1 MIATSLNLS
10 IGLLLVGLL
19 LCLYRL
25 LMGPRIPDRILALA
39 MLDILALSLLVLFG
53 MRQGSLL
60 YFEIALIIGAVGFVG
75 TLALSNYLVR
85 RNILE

>member
-39 MLDILALSLLVLFG
+39 MLDILALGLLVLFG

-60 YFEIALIIGAVGFVG
+60 YFEIALIIGAVVFVG
-75 TLALSNYLVR
+75 TLALSKYLVR

>member
-75 TLALSNYLVR
+75 TLALSKYLVR

>member
-39 MLDILALSLLVLFG
+39 MLDILALGLLVQFG

-75 TLALSNYLVR
+75 TLALSKYLVR

>member
-60 YFEIALIIGAVGFVG
+60 YFEIALIIGAVVFVG
-75 TLALSNYLVR
+75 TLALSKYLVR

>member
-39 MLDILALSLLVLFG
+39 MLDILALGLLVLFG

-75 TLALSNYLVR
+75 TLALSKYLVR

>member
-75 TLALSNYLVR
+75 ALALSKYLVR